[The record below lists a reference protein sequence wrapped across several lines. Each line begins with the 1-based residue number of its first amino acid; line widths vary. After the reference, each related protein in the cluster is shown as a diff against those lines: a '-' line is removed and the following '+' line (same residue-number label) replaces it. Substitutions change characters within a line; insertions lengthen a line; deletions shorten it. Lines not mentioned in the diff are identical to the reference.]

1 MDIKSHNLQ
10 LEKALSPRWTARA
23 VFSGVVVTVGVY
35 FLLPYLEVLS
45 KPPERTLSIRSV
57 DTAELPPP
65 PPPPPK
71 RTQTPQSR
79 AKQDT
84 PKPKL
89 QKARRTLA
97 PLQASMNLSMAIGDV
112 GGDFSV
118 DFGVRRPVLAEQVR
132 DLVFE
137 LVDLDEKPR
146 PIMPLRPI
154 YPPQA
159 RMRKL
164 EGLVVVEF
172 VVSPDGTVRNAEV
185 VSSQPGEVFNK
196 VALQAVERWRFNPG
210 TKGGKPVAARVR
222 QKVEFRLH

>member
-1 MDIKSHNLQ
+1 MP
-10 LEKALSPRWTARA
+10 LEKALSPRWTWRS
-23 VFSGVVVTVGVY
+23 VLSGVAVTACVY

-45 KPPERTLSIRSV
+45 KPPERTTSIRSV

-65 PPPPPK
+65 PPTPPK
-71 RTQTPQSR
+71 RTQTARDR
-79 AKQDT
+79 ARQDT

-89 QKARRTLA
+89 QQVRRRLA

-118 DFGVRRPVLAEQVR
+118 DFGVRTPVLTEQVQE
-132 DLVFE
+132 LVFE

-146 PIMPLRPI
+146 PLTPLRPA

-172 VVSPDGTVRNAEV
+172 VVGPDGTVREAQV
-185 VSSQPGEVFNK
+185 MSSRPSTIFNES
-196 VALQAVERWRFNPG
+196 ALQAVRRWRFSPG
-210 TKGGKPVAARVR
+210 TKEGKPVAARVR
-222 QKVEFRLH
+222 QRVEFRLN